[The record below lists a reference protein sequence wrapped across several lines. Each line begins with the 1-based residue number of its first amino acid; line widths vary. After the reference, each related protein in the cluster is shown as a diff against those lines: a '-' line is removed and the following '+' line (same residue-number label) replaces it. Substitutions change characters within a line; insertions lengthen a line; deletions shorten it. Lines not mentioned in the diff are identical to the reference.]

1 MISSILKAGYK
12 NGGTIMSYSNYELYK
27 WFNKFTHIKLE
38 QIIEDAQEN
47 GKLNY
52 KECGL
57 IRTLASYS
65 RRGDKPTT
73 KQIEYAMKII
83 EKYNNES
90 VNTNEEMQYAATL
103 ENNEE
108 KLSNG
113 ISHLTVRIAWHDNK
127 WNGKICN
134 NPEQNDYCIG
144 EHSLLS
150 ERLRTRRNTSLE
162 CKMCN
167 YDLDKALKEK
177 YQPPCFWGINTF
189 GNISAEIEHDNPA
202 APKVTHIKEKLPPY
216 SVFTWPFKLSFV
228 REKSDEQKYG
238 KYYPDRIFENRIS
251 HFQSKFKEKKS
262 IVFLYSNYDNPVSG
276 DEQKYLVVGC
286 ALMKDRGEKQYFDIH
301 PDELVNLRKRS
312 GAQNFPTMNWA
323 LRYSL
328 DFPDNGVLLPY
339 HEYLELEENN
349 QNGDKELL
357 GQIKVTIDEPELI
370 SGFKY
375 VAMDIGNDQSIYI
388 LTKIKRSLLII
399 KEHNLVDYD
408 VDNSLTI
415 IDDMLRNCWNQRGHF
430 PGFSNLARAVFDIR
444 QNEKPILDE
453 LVYVLQEN
461 EGKKYYDKLI
471 EMIEG
476 PDSIDER
483 YDDFEDLLYDLCD
496 AIEEHD
502 LTPQD
507 FLRLAML
514 DLTYEQFKRIVNGS
528 SFSLKEVCENP
539 YVLYEEYIPSTIT
552 ENAINGDV
560 IDGNIDLYKIDI
572 AYFPI
577 SDYIKKIRKLQNIKV
592 DDPRRIRALIISI
605 LNTLEG
611 KGDCYE
617 EADVIMDKIKNYP
630 LFYKV
635 DSELNFKKDLRNLDD
650 KYIDHLVKKITIK
663 KDKNCVHSYF
673 YLNEI
678 IDAEVYIKNTIKNII
693 DLSDNN
699 DLNENMSD
707 IVDESAE
714 KLSKRLKDRFDKETY
729 ISEHSALYSNIFR
742 KRLFVLTGSPG
753 SGKSHELLKV
763 ITKLQEN
770 YRSYLLLTPTGK
782 AALRLKTDPE
792 FKNIKVMTID
802 KYINDD
808 DEDNML
814 YENIIIDEMS
824 MVDLIKFKELLQKLN
839 LKPTNFKRLILV
851 GDPHQLP
858 PISYGKVFVDIIN
871 FINSENRYRNN
882 HVSLTVNCRQET
894 DTMILDLANV
904 FSDKNKNFE
913 EVLSR
918 LKTPGKLSSGL
929 FIDFWKNRNELQE
942 KIISHFKFLF
952 ERQYG
957 AGTGQLTTI
966 IDNLLGFDNSEKNYK
981 SNTTLNLD
989 AFQILSPYRSGFFGT
1004 LGLNNY
1010 LQNSFRTQE
1019 KASEVFGH
1027 GDKII
1032 LTKNVYEKGKLVV
1045 SNGSIG
1051 LAVKNGYKVKQYFPE
1066 YGSVRKFD
1074 SEKLEL
1080 GYAITVHKSQG
1091 SGFNHVFVVIPN
1103 KRALLSKE
1111 LLYTALTRSRNSL
1124 SIFIYQD
1131 NVNDV
1136 VDLFEEIRNR
1146 SYISHRRTSVFQ
1158 EPSFNDTYL
1167 PADGISVKSR
1177 VEYIIYKKL
1186 EHYQNTIGGFSF
1198 RYEEVYELNNGK
1210 FDIKPDF
1217 TIELLSG
1224 RKIYWEHL
1232 GKLTD
1237 KSYVRNWKKRVD
1249 IYKQKGELGN
1259 LITTDELSGIS
1270 DEKVSIIIEDILH
1283 DNIRGD
1289 GDNIWYSKYHYSLN

>member
-1 MISSILKAGYK
+1 
-12 NGGTIMSYSNYELYK
+12 MSHSNDELYK

-38 QIIEDAQEN
+38 LIVEDAQKN

-52 KECGL
+52 NECNL
-57 IRTLASYS
+57 LRTIASYS

-73 KQIEYAMKII
+73 KQIEYAKKIL
-83 EKYNNES
+83 EKYNSDS
-90 VNTNEEMQYAATL
+90 VNMAEEVHYAQL
-103 ENNEE
+103 VENN
-108 KLSNG
+108 KGKATNDV
-113 ISHLTVRIAWHDNK
+113 SHLTVRIAWHDNK

-134 NPEQNDYCIG
+134 SPELNDYCIG

-162 CKMCN
+162 CKMCS
-167 YDLDKALKEK
+167 YDLDKVKKEG
-177 YQPPCFWGINTF
+177 YQPPCFWGINAF

-202 APKVTHIKEKLPPY
+202 APNVTHIREQLTPY

-262 IVFLYSNYDNPVSG
+262 IVFLYTNYDNPVSG

-286 ALMKDRGEKQYFDIH
+286 ALMKDRGEKQYFDIQR
-301 PDELVNLRKRS
+301 DELAKLRNRP

-328 DFPDNGVLLPY
+328 DFPENGVLLPY

-349 QNGDKELL
+349 QNGEKDLL
-357 GQIKVTIDEPELI
+357 NQIKVTIDEPELV

-375 VAMDIGNDQSIYI
+375 VAMDIGNDQSIFI

-399 KEHNLVDYD
+399 KEHALVDYD
-408 VDNSLTI
+408 VDNSLMI
-415 IDDMLRNCWNQRGHF
+415 IDDMLRMCWNQRGHF
-430 PGFSNLARAVFDIR
+430 PGFSKLSRVLFDIR
-444 QNEKPILDE
+444 QNEKSILDE
-453 LVYVLQEN
+453 LVHVLQEN
-461 EGKKYYDKLI
+461 EGKKYFEKLI
-471 EMIEG
+471 EMMED

-483 YDDFEDLLYDLCD
+483 YDDYEDLIYDLND

-502 LTPQD
+502 ITSQD

-514 DLTYEQFKRIVNGS
+514 DLTYDQFKRIVNS
-528 SFSLKEVCENP
+528 NIFSLKDVCENP
-539 YVLYEEYIPSTIT
+539 YVLYEDYIPSSVT
-552 ENAINGDV
+552 EDANNGDV

-577 SDYIKKIRKLQNIKV
+577 SDYIKKIRKLQNIRI

-605 LNTLEG
+605 LKTLEG
-611 KGDCYE
+611 KGDCFE
-617 EADVIMDKIKNYP
+617 EAEIILDRIRNYP
-630 LFYKV
+630 LFYKA
-635 DSELNFKKDLRNLDD
+635 DSELIFKQDLRNLDD
-650 KYIDHLVKKITIK
+650 KYIEHLVKKITIK
-663 KDKNCVHSYF
+663 KDKNGIHSYY

-678 IDAEVYIKNTIKNII
+678 NEAEIYIKSTIKNI
-693 DLSDNN
+693 LELPDNN
-699 DLNENMSD
+699 DLNKDMREIINQS
-707 IVDESAE
+707 VEG
-714 KLSKRLKDRFDKETY
+714 LSKRLKHRFDKETY
-729 ISEHSALYSNIFR
+729 ISEHTALYSNVFK

-753 SGKSHELLKV
+753 SGKSHELLRI
-763 ITKLQEN
+763 ITKLKEN
-770 YRSYLLLTPTGK
+770 YGSYLLLTPTGK

-792 FKNIKVMTID
+792 FKNINAMTID
-802 KYINDD
+802 KYLNNDD
-808 DEDNML
+808 ENML

-824 MVDLIKFKELLQKLN
+824 MVDLIKFKELLQNLN

-858 PISYGKVFVDIIN
+858 PIGYGKVFVDIIDYIKSDN
-871 FINSENRYRNN
+871 KYRNN
-882 HVSLTVNCRQET
+882 HISLTVNCRQET

-904 FSDKNKNFE
+904 FADKNKNFE
-913 EVLSR
+913 ELFSR
-918 LKTPGKLSSGL
+918 LKSPGQLSSGL
-929 FIDFWKNRNELQE
+929 FIDFWKNRSELQE
-942 KIISHFKFLF
+942 KIISHFRFLF
-952 ERQYG
+952 EKQYG

-966 IDNLLGFDNSEKNYK
+966 IDNLLGFGNSEKNYK
-981 SNTTLNLD
+981 SNTTLNLE
-989 AFQILSPYRSGFFGT
+989 AFQILSPYRSGYFGT

-1010 LQNSFRTQE
+1010 LQQSFRTEE
-1019 KASEVFGH
+1019 KSSEVFRH

-1032 LTKNVYEKGKLVV
+1032 LTKNIYEKGKLVV

-1066 YGSVRKFD
+1066 YGGVRKFD

-1131 NVNDV
+1131 SENDV
-1136 VDLFEEIRNR
+1136 VDLFEEVRNR
-1146 SYISHRRTSVFQ
+1146 SYISHRRTSIFH
-1158 EPSFNDTYL
+1158 EPTFNDTYL
-1167 PADGISVKSR
+1167 PANGISVKSR

-1186 EHYQNTIGGFSF
+1186 EHYQNSIGGFSF
-1198 RYEEVYELNNGK
+1198 KYEEVYELNNGK

-1232 GKLTD
+1232 GRLTD
-1237 KSYVRNWKKRVD
+1237 KSYVGNWKSRLD

-1259 LITTDELSGIS
+1259 LITTDELNGIS
-1270 DEKVSIIIEDILH
+1270 DEKISLIIEDILG
-1283 DNIRGD
+1283 DNIRGE
-1289 GDNIWYSKYHYSLN
+1289 GNNIWYSKYHYSLNS